1 MQKASLLCSSNPI
14 SSPPAYLHTCCP
26 LTAPIRTRFSP
37 SLFAFSSLRFSLNR
51 LHGRRHGFSP
61 LHSTATEEMIEASKN
76 VSSFVEIGYISSV
89 HGLQGEICIKPNTDF
104 PELRFCKAGRRW
116 LKQQVS
122 GKETI
127 KEVELVE
134 GREHPGKKSWI
145 LSFSGIETVDQARQ
159 LVGSTLLAEEE
170 DRPHLEEGEF
180 YTRDLVGM
188 RVILKET
195 GEVVGAVVNVFNS
208 GANDLLHVM
217 LKSAEPMPNGS
228 EELSSLAE
236 AGDSGPLVWVPF
248 VKEIVPNVDMNR
260 REMLITPPK
269 GLLEPN
275 VRSDE
280 RSKKERRQLEWKERK
295 RFQKRLI
302 AAKKKLSQ
310 MEQQHVFH
318 GFRFGEKSQ
327 ASLLADQIVSVNS
340 KLLQQALENV
350 EIASKRWT
358 ITESLAGTKLVRNR
372 LRISEKCFT
381 PSTSEEKLGTNFTLQ
396 EKALQLISKGKVAV
410 VLDMSDHKNRG
421 KEYDLS
427 LSSSTSRENSETSSL
442 QMLLCDDERFVKAEY
457 RSSMPLV
464 LISPADEIISMKKLF
479 SSNNYFGF
487 DPEKV
492 WFLEEER
499 LPVVGSLFE
508 QNMHKILMKSPWE
521 ILQSPVGSGGVI
533 SLLSSDNIVENLAQ
547 NSVEYIQ
554 VCNGERYISRSSPLL
569 LGLVNEK
576 EAEIGIQI
584 FEHSEDVEEG
594 FSMVFSIDTMKKLT
608 RQIHKF
614 QFYAIA
620 KPNSHV
626 ELVEKKWV
634 HVEPSSPN
642 SYEFYS
648 TIFSCLNA
656 CSLDKLCVMEITE

>member
-1 MQKASLLCSSNPI
+1 MLETSLLCSPNPI
-14 SSPPAYLHTCCP
+14 SSPLAYLHTCRP
-26 LTAPIRTRFSP
+26 LTPPIRTR
-37 SLFAFSSLRFSLNR
+37 LVAFSSLRLSLNR
-51 LHGRRHGFSP
+51 LHGLRHGLSP
-61 LHSTATEEMIEASKN
+61 LHSTATEEIIEASKDA
-76 VSSFVEIGYISSV
+76 SSFVEIGYISSV
-89 HGLQGEICIKPNTDF
+89 HGLQGQLCIKPNTDF

-116 LKQQVS
+116 LRQQVS
-122 GKETI
+122 GEETI

-195 GEVVGAVVNVFNS
+195 GQVVGTVVNIFNS

-217 LKSAEPMPNGS
+217 LKSAVPMPDGS
-228 EELSSLAE
+228 EESSNLAK

-248 VKEIVPNVDMNR
+248 VEDIVPNVDLNR

-269 GLLEPN
+269 GLLELN
-275 VRSDE
+275 VRTDE

-295 RFQKRLI
+295 KFQKRLI
-302 AAKKKLSQ
+302 AAKKKLIE

-327 ASLLADQIVSVNS
+327 VNLLADQIVNVNS

-350 EIASKRWT
+350 EIASKRWS
-358 ITESLAGTKLVRNR
+358 ITESLAGTKVVRNR
-372 LRISEKCFT
+372 LKISEKCFT
-381 PSTSEEKLGTNFTLQ
+381 PATSEENLGTNFTLH
-396 EKALQLISKGKVAV
+396 EKALHLVSNGKVAV
-410 VLDMSDHKNRG
+410 VLDMSDHKHHR
-421 KEYDLS
+421 KEYDPGLAT
-427 LSSSTSRENSETSSL
+427 STSMANSETSSL
-442 QMLLCDDERFVKAEY
+442 QTLISDERFVKVEY

-464 LISPADEIISMKKLF
+464 LISPAGEINSMKKLL

-487 DPEKV
+487 DSEKV

-499 LPVVGSLFE
+499 LPVVSSLLE
-508 QNMHKILMKSPWE
+508 QNRHKILMKSPWE
-521 ILQSPVGSGGVI
+521 MLQSPVGSGGVI
-533 SLLSSDNIVENLAQ
+533 SLLSSENIVEILAQ
-547 NSVEYIQ
+547 NGVEYIQ
-554 VCNGERYISRSSPLL
+554 VCHDERYTGGSSLLLL

-576 EAEIGIQI
+576 EADIGIQI
-584 FEHSEDVEEG
+584 FEHMEDVEEG
-594 FSMVFSIDTMKKLT
+594 FGLVFSIDIMKKLT
-608 RQIHKF
+608 KQINKL
-614 QFYAIA
+614 QFYAVS
-620 KPNSHV
+620 KPNPHV
-626 ELVEKKWV
+626 ELVEKRWID
-634 HVEPSSPN
+634 VEPSSPN
-642 SYEFYS
+642 SYEFHS

-656 CSLDKLCVMEITE
+656 CSSDKLCVMEITK

>member
-14 SSPPAYLHTCCP
+14 SSPPAYLHTCRP

-37 SLFAFSSLRFSLNR
+37 SLFVFSSLRLSFNR
-51 LHGRRHGFSP
+51 LHGQRHGFSP

-104 PELRFCKAGRRW
+104 PELRFCKSGRRW

-127 KEVELVE
+127 KEVELVG

-195 GEVVGAVVNVFNS
+195 GEVVGTVVNVFNS

-269 GLLEPN
+269 GLLELN

-302 AAKKKLSQ
+302 AAKKKLSE
-310 MEQQHVFH
+310 MEHQHVFH

-327 ASLLADQIVSVNS
+327 ASFLADQIVSVNS

-396 EKALQLISKGKVAV
+396 EKALQLISKGKAAV

-442 QMLLCDDERFVKAEY
+442 QMLLCDDERLVKAEY

-499 LPVVGSLFE
+499 LPVVSSLLE
-508 QNMHKILMKSPWE
+508 QNRHKILMKSPWE

-547 NSVEYIQ
+547 NGVQYIQ

-594 FSMVFSIDTMKKLT
+594 FGMVFSIDKMKKLT
-608 RQIHKF
+608 RQIHKL

-634 HVEPSSPN
+634 HVDPSSPN

-648 TIFSCLNA
+648 TIFGCLNA

>member
-1 MQKASLLCSSNPI
+1 
-14 SSPPAYLHTCCP
+14 
-26 LTAPIRTRFSP
+26 
-37 SLFAFSSLRFSLNR
+37 
-51 LHGRRHGFSP
+51 
-61 LHSTATEEMIEASKN
+61 
-76 VSSFVEIGYISSV
+76 
-89 HGLQGEICIKPNTDF
+89 
-104 PELRFCKAGRRW
+104 
-116 LKQQVS
+116 
-122 GKETI
+122 
-127 KEVELVE
+127 
-134 GREHPGKKSWI
+134 
-145 LSFSGIETVDQARQ
+145 ARQ

-195 GEVVGAVVNVFNS
+195 GEVVGTVVNVFNS

-269 GLLEPN
+269 GLLELN

-295 RFQKRLI
+295 RFQKQLI
-302 AAKKKLSQ
+302 AAKKKLSE

-499 LPVVGSLFE
+499 LPVVCSLLE
-508 QNMHKILMKSPWE
+508 QNRHKILMKSPWE

-547 NSVEYIQ
+547 NGVEYIQ

>member
-14 SSPPAYLHTCCP
+14 SSPPTYLHTCRP
-26 LTAPIRTRFSP
+26 LTVPIRIRFSP
-37 SLFAFSSLRFSLNR
+37 SLFAFSSLRFPLNR
-51 LHGRRHGFSP
+51 LHGQRHGFSP
-61 LHSTATEEMIEASKN
+61 LHRTATEEMIEASKN

-134 GREHPGKKSWI
+134 GREHHGKKSWI

-195 GEVVGAVVNVFNS
+195 GEVVGTVVNVFNS

-269 GLLEPN
+269 GLLELN
-275 VRSDE
+275 VRSVE

-302 AAKKKLSQ
+302 AAKKKLSE

-358 ITESLAGTKLVRNR
+358 ITESLTGTKLVRNR
-372 LRISEKCFT
+372 LRISEKRFT

-421 KEYDLS
+421 KEYDLI

-464 LISPADEIISMKKLF
+464 LISLADEIISMKKLF

-499 LPVVGSLFE
+499 LPVVSSLLE
-508 QNMHKILMKSPWE
+508 QNRHKILMKSPWE

-533 SLLSSDNIVENLAQ
+533 ILLSSDNIMENLAQ
-547 NSVEYIQ
+547 NGIKYIQ

-569 LGLVNEK
+569 LELVNEK
-576 EAEIGIQI
+576 ESEIGIQI

-594 FSMVFSIDTMKKLT
+594 FGMVFSIDTMKKLT
-608 RQIHKF
+608 RQIHKL

-648 TIFSCLNA
+648 TIFSCINA

>member
-1 MQKASLLCSSNPI
+1 MQKASILCSSNPI
-14 SSPPAYLHTCCP
+14 SSPPSSIHTCRP
-26 LTAPIRTRFSP
+26 LTAPFRNHLSC
-37 SLFAFSSLRFSLNR
+37 SLSASSRLRLSLNR
-51 LHGRRHGFSP
+51 LHGHRHGLSP
-61 LHSTATEEMIEASKN
+61 LYSTATEEMIEASKN
-76 VSSFVEIGYISSV
+76 VSGFVEIGFISSV

-104 PELRFCKAGRRW
+104 PELRFCKTGRRW
-116 LKQQVS
+116 LRQQVS

-134 GREHPGKKSWI
+134 GREHPGQKSWI

-195 GEVVGAVVNVFNS
+195 GQIVGTVVNVFNS
-208 GANDLLHVM
+208 GASDLLHVM
-217 LKSAEPMPNGS
+217 LKSSVFMPNGS
-228 EELSSLAE
+228 GESSNLTE

-248 VKEIVPNVDMNR
+248 VEEIVPNVDLTR
-260 REMLITPPK
+260 REMQITPPK
-269 GLLEPN
+269 GLLQLN
-275 VRSDE
+275 IRSDE

-295 RFQKRLI
+295 NLQKRLI
-302 AAKKKLSQ
+302 AAKKKLSE
-310 MEQQHVFH
+310 MEQQHIFH

-327 ASLLADQIVSVNS
+327 TSLLEDQIVSVNS
-340 KLLQQALENV
+340 KLLQQALQNI
-350 EIASKRWT
+350 EIASKRWS
-358 ITESLAGTKLVRNR
+358 ITESLTGTKLVRNR

-381 PSTSEEKLGTNFTLQ
+381 PCTSEEKLGANFTLQ
-396 EKALQLISKGKVAV
+396 EKALHLVSKGKVAV
-410 VLDMSDHKNRG
+410 VLDMSDNRNWG
-421 KEYDLS
+421 KEYDPGLAFS
-427 LSSSTSRENSETSSL
+427 MSMENLETSSL
-442 QMLLCDDERFVKAEY
+442 QTLLCDDQRFVKVEN
-457 RSSMPLV
+457 RLSVPLV
-464 LISPADEIISMKKLF
+464 LICPAEEINSTEKLF

-499 LPVVGSLFE
+499 LPVVCSLLE
-508 QNMHKILMKSPWE
+508 QNRHKILMKSPWE

-533 SLLSSDNIVENLAQ
+533 SLLSSDNIAENLAQ
-547 NSVEYIQ
+547 IGVEYIQ
-554 VCNGERYISRSSPLL
+554 VCHGERYISGSSLL
-569 LGLVNEK
+569 LGFVNTM
-576 EAEIGIQI
+576 EADIGIQI
-584 FEHSEDVEEG
+584 FEDTKDIEEG
-594 FSMVFSIDTMKKLT
+594 LGMTFSMDLMKKLT
-608 RQIHKF
+608 RQMNKL
-614 QFYAIA
+614 QFYAIS

-634 HVEPSSPN
+634 NVDPSSPN

-656 CSLDKLCVMEITE
+656 CSLDKICVMEITE

>member
-1 MQKASLLCSSNPI
+1 
-14 SSPPAYLHTCCP
+14 
-26 LTAPIRTRFSP
+26 
-37 SLFAFSSLRFSLNR
+37 
-51 LHGRRHGFSP
+51 
-61 LHSTATEEMIEASKN
+61 
-76 VSSFVEIGYISSV
+76 FVEIGYISSV

-195 GEVVGAVVNVFNS
+195 GEVVGTVVNVFNS

-269 GLLEPN
+269 GLLELN

-302 AAKKKLSQ
+302 AAKKKLSE

-492 WFLEEER
+492 NVMVMELSCYFRFRFWVVIFERPTRLKHKPLSKDMCNLNYRLKVWFLEEER
-499 LPVVGSLFE
+499 LPVVSSLLE
-508 QNMHKILMKSPWE
+508 QNRHKILMKSPWE

-547 NSVEYIQ
+547 NGVEYIQ

-642 SYEFYS
+642 SY
-648 TIFSCLNA
+648 
-656 CSLDKLCVMEITE
+656 

>member
-1 MQKASLLCSSNPI
+1 
-14 SSPPAYLHTCCP
+14 
-26 LTAPIRTRFSP
+26 
-37 SLFAFSSLRFSLNR
+37 
-51 LHGRRHGFSP
+51 
-61 LHSTATEEMIEASKN
+61 
-76 VSSFVEIGYISSV
+76 
-89 HGLQGEICIKPNTDF
+89 
-104 PELRFCKAGRRW
+104 
-116 LKQQVS
+116 
-122 GKETI
+122 
-127 KEVELVE
+127 
-134 GREHPGKKSWI
+134 
-145 LSFSGIETVDQARQ
+145 
-159 LVGSTLLAEEE
+159 
-170 DRPHLEEGEF
+170 
-180 YTRDLVGM
+180 
-188 RVILKET
+188 
-195 GEVVGAVVNVFNS
+195 
-208 GANDLLHVM
+208 M

-269 GLLEPN
+269 GLLELN

-302 AAKKKLSQ
+302 AAKKKLSE

-327 ASLLADQIVSVNS
+327 ASLLVDQIVSVNS

-358 ITESLAGTKLVRNR
+358 ITESLAGAKLVRNR

-499 LPVVGSLFE
+499 LPVVSSLLE
-508 QNMHKILMKSPWE
+508 QNRHKILMKSPWE

-547 NSVEYIQ
+547 NGAKYIQ

-569 LGLVNEK
+569 LRLVNEK